1 MAGKTGETREPARC
15 PLCRFEEA
23 SFGHLC
29 SQHGTAAILVF
40 KLPENEEEHRLAV
53 NGGRYHSALWHVDQQ
68 CRSWVKHGHSFRG
81 VEEAL
86 AAVRQ
91 LIADED
97 VLD

>member
-1 MAGKTGETREPARC
+1 MVATTRRNRPTRC

-23 SFGHLC
+23 SLVDLC
-29 SQHGTAAILVF
+29 SQHGAMAMLVF

-53 NGGRYHSALWHVDQQ
+53 SGGRYHSALWHVDQQ
-68 CRSWVKHGHSFRG
+68 CRGWIKYGHTFQS